1 MKKFL
6 RILDLIIVVA
16 IIVSIIWCV
25 KTSKFESQNEIPE
38 NNIGLENETKNEV
51 NNKVNNEI
59 KNNNIETNETENKF
73 SSNETSTEKNNFVSY
88 NGKLKLNGTKIVNE
102 KGENIQ
108 LRGVSSHGIQWYANF
123 CNENSIKY
131 LKENFGANV
140 FRIAMYTEEN
150 GYISNKNL
158 KNEVKRIVE
167 IAKKEDM
174 YVIIDWHILSDNNP
188 NNHIN
193 ESIRFFDEISKEYA
207 NTPNVIYEIC
217 NEPNGNVSW
226 SNDIKP
232 YAEKVISTIRNN
244 SKDSLII
251 VGTPFWCQNVEDAAN
266 DPITDYNNILYSCH
280 FYAGTHKEDLR
291 NKVKNA
297 LNKGLPIIV
306 SECGVSSAD
315 GNGGVFKEE
324 ADKWFEFLNE
334 NDISWVVWSLSDK
347 NETSALL
354 KPGTNPQNINDDSLS
369 ESGKYIE
376 SVMKQR

>member
-38 NNIGLENETKNEV
+38 NNIRLENETKNEV

-59 KNNNIETNETENKF
+59 KNNNIEANETENKF
-73 SSNETSTEKNNFVSY
+73 SSNEISTEKNKFVSY

-158 KNEVKRIVE
+158 KNEVKKIVE
-167 IAKKEDM
+167 IATKEDM

-193 ESIRFFDEISKEYA
+193 ESIRFF
-207 NTPNVIYEIC
+207 
-217 NEPNGNVSW
+217 
-226 SNDIKP
+226 
-232 YAEKVISTIRNN
+232 
-244 SKDSLII
+244 
-251 VGTPFWCQNVEDAAN
+251 
-266 DPITDYNNILYSCH
+266 
-280 FYAGTHKEDLR
+280 
-291 NKVKNA
+291 
-297 LNKGLPIIV
+297 
-306 SECGVSSAD
+306 
-315 GNGGVFKEE
+315 
-324 ADKWFEFLNE
+324 
-334 NDISWVVWSLSDK
+334 
-347 NETSALL
+347 
-354 KPGTNPQNINDDSLS
+354 
-369 ESGKYIE
+369 
-376 SVMKQR
+376 

>member
-1 MKKFL
+1 MNL
-6 RILDLIIVVA
+6 LD
-16 IIVSIIWCV
+16 
-25 KTSKFESQNEIPE
+25 
-38 NNIGLENETKNEV
+38 
-51 NNKVNNEI
+51 
-59 KNNNIETNETENKF
+59 
-73 SSNETSTEKNNFVSY
+73 
-88 NGKLKLNGTKIVNE
+88 
-102 KGENIQ
+102 
-108 LRGVSSHGIQWYANF
+108 
-123 CNENSIKY
+123 
-131 LKENFGANV
+131 
-140 FRIAMYTEEN
+140 
-150 GYISNKNL
+150 
-158 KNEVKRIVE
+158 
-167 IAKKEDM
+167 
-174 YVIIDWHILSDNNP
+174 
-188 NNHIN
+188 
-193 ESIRFFDEISKEYA
+193 FFDEMSKEYA

-226 SNDIKP
+226 SNDLKP

-244 SKDSLII
+244 SKNSLII